1 MKIAIIGAG
10 KLGLNIAELLLSG
23 DHSVTIIDKDED
35 VINRYTQ
42 NLDVMSVVGNGKE
55 ITLLKDISID
65 TYDYLIAT
73 TDRDEKNI
81 VITSIAKELGVAK
94 VIARIRD
101 PEHLA
106 QRNFLQEHFKI
117 DHVVNPDLAIAEE
130 INKYLIEKYTLS
142 NGIFHAGK
150 AAMLEFTASKMPN
163 IVGLRIYQAKRILG
177 AVTIAAI
184 SKNGKIHIPS
194 AQEDIIIEAEDD
206 LYVIGERELIDK
218 LKKKVFE
225 RGKYTDIQK
234 VMIAGGG
241 KAGFYLARL
250 LEEFGAAVKIID
262 IDKKR
267 CQYLSTHLQSSLVLH
282 GDATDLNL
290 LQDENFDEM
299 DAFVSSTGFDEENL
313 LLALMAKKAGIEDVI
328 AKISRESFGD
338 LIEQMGVD
346 MALNPIEIEASHIQR
361 LIQGRRILK
370 SQVIQGQ
377 AELLQIEVGDYMVM
391 KDKRVGTIGI
401 TEGLLI
407 AAIQR
412 GDKVLIPEDD
422 TTLKLGD
429 KILIMS
435 ELAEA
440 GDLEKLIKTKRG
452 MAE

>member
-1 MKIAIIGAG
+1 MKIAIVGAG
-10 KLGLNIAELLLSG
+10 KLGLNVAELLLGG

-55 ITLLKDISID
+55 ITLLQDISID

-106 QRNFLQEHFKI
+106 QRDFLMQHFNI
-117 DHVVNPDLAIAEE
+117 DHVVNPDLAVAEE

-142 NGIFHAGK
+142 NGIFYAGR
-150 AAMLEFTASKMPN
+150 ASMLELLSGKMPKL
-163 IVGLRIYQAKRILG
+163 IGLTTKQAKHALG
-177 AVTIAAI
+177 AVTVAAI
-184 SKNGKIHIPS
+184 SKNGKVIVPGPKDEIV
-194 AQEDIIIEAEDD
+194 IGAEDD
-206 LYVIGERELIDK
+206 LYIVGERDLIEGMS
-218 LKKKVFE
+218 KKVHE
-225 RGKYTDIQK
+225 RGRYTDIQK

-241 KAGFYLARL
+241 KVGFYLARL

-267 CQYLSTHLQSSLVLH
+267 CQYLSTHLQSTLVLH
-282 GDATDLNL
+282 GDATDINMLE
-290 LQDENFDEM
+290 DENFDEM
-299 DAFVSSTGFDEENL
+299 DAFISTTGFDEENL

-361 LIQGRRILK
+361 LIQGNRILM

-377 AELLQIEVGDYMVM
+377 AELLQVEVGDYMVM
-391 KDKRVGTIGI
+391 RDKRISSVGIPD
-401 TEGLLI
+401 GLLI
-407 AAIQR
+407 ASVQR
-412 GDKVLIPEDD
+412 GTKVLIPEDD
-422 TTLKLGD
+422 TVLKHGD
-429 KILIMS
+429 KVLIMS
-435 ELAEA
+435 GLAEA
-440 GDLEKLIKTKRG
+440 ADLEKLIKTKRG
-452 MAE
+452 LPL